1 MVLPMGLSVQCIMDL
16 VVAGISLVIGLGFF
30 AFIAS
35 ILCSAV
41 FIYNVKHALSGT
53 ATGFGSLVFLP
64 WRTCIVSKIFLYNSR
79 V

>member
-1 MVLPMGLSVQCIMDL
+1 MGLSVQCIMDL

-41 FIYNVKHALSGT
+41 FIYNVKHVSWFVSPPSNGT
-53 ATGFGSLVFLP
+53 ITPTPTPTSLF
-64 WRTCIVSKIFLYNSR
+64 IH
-79 V
+79 

>member
-1 MVLPMGLSVQCIMDL
+1 MVLPMGLSVQSIMDL

-41 FIYNVKHALSGT
+41 FIYNVKH
-53 ATGFGSLVFLP
+53 
-64 WRTCIVSKIFLYNSR
+64 VS
-79 V
+79 